1 MTIAID
7 KGIPM
12 PRPPRSAGR
21 ARYRFGAM
29 EVGDS
34 FAVPL
39 TDERYGNGRNKV
51 QQRIMCAAA
60 AWKRRDGRAH
70 DFSTQID
77 RDAGVVRCWR
87 IS

>member
-1 MTIAID
+1 MTIAIER
-7 KGIPM
+7 GIPM
-12 PRPPRSAGR
+12 PHAPKKHGR
-21 ARYRFGAM
+21 AARYPFGEM

-34 FAVPL
+34 FSVDLVGETYDHGSDKA
-39 TDERYGNGRNKV
+39 

-60 AWKRRDGRAH
+60 AWKRKNGR

-87 IS
+87 IA

>member
-1 MTIAID
+1 MTIAIEH
-7 KGIPM
+7 GIPM
-12 PRPPRSAGR
+12 PQPAKQGGRR
-21 ARYRFGAM
+21 ARYPFAAM

-34 FAVPL
+34 FSVELAVENYP
-39 TDERYGNGRNKV
+39 DGSDKA

-60 AWKRRDGRAH
+60 AWKRKNGR

-87 IS
+87 IA